1 MRKLGLQLD
10 AERGPSSLAIVH
22 RNEAAGALI
31 DRLLAVQRGHMI
43 WRNPLLVACEAER
56 LTREDFR
63 YLFGQYYYY
72 SRNFTK
78 MLAAALVNCDNDL
91 HRSQL
96 TANLWEESGQRH
108 LEERHAELFRRFL
121 LQHLNIDTLEDLE
134 FEPHSIAFFENSLAA
149 CLHGTSLQA
158 AAFLSFGTEGIV
170 PELYRIFTKGLLAAG
185 LSEEALQFFMIHLEC
200 DDDHAQTLQD
210 MALFYLDAPDWY
222 EVCERA
228 MVQAL
233 DIRDRFFSS
242 VFQSLRPR
250 AFDDLVRRISLAS
263 AAEDEIVQRKVRSVR
278 QQNTPLYRNTDS
290 HQGIMFEVERIA
302 VGAEVLDP
310 RVLTIPAGRRN
321 ESHRHAHETLMLV
334 LSGRGEVYLGETPS
348 AVTRDDVVFVPR
360 WVPHHTRN
368 TGSDD
373 LRILAITDFELTSRF
388 PGNTEESYRA
398 R

>member
-1 MRKLGLQLD
+1 MNELGFQPD
-10 AERGPSSLAIVH
+10 VERATSCTGMVQAT
-22 RNEAAGALI
+22 EAADALV
-31 DRLLAVQRGHMI
+31 DRLLAVRRGHRI
-43 WRNPLLVACEAER
+43 WQNPLLVASQAER
-56 LTREDFR
+56 LTLEDFQ

-78 MLAAALVNCDNDL
+78 LLAAALVNCDNDL

-96 TANLWEESGQRH
+96 TENLWEESGRRH
-108 LEERHAELFRRFL
+108 PEERHAELFRRFL
-121 LQHLNIDTLEDLE
+121 SRHLKIDPLEELR

-170 PELYRIFTKGLLAAG
+170 PELYHIFTKGLLAAG
-185 LSEEALQFFMIHLEC
+185 LSEDALKFFMIHVEC
-200 DDDHAQTLQD
+200 DDDHAKTLQD
-210 MALFYLDAPDWY
+210 MALFYVETPDWY
-222 EVCERA
+222 EVCELA

-242 VFQSLRPR
+242 VFQTIRPK
-250 AFDDLVRRISLAS
+250 AFDDLVRRMALPFG
-263 AAEDEIVQRKVRSVR
+263 AEDEVAQPNVCSVR
-278 QQNTPLYRNTDS
+278 RQNTPLYSNADS

-302 VGAEVLDP
+302 VGADVLDP

-334 LSGRGEVYLGETPS
+334 LSGRGEVYLGKTS
-348 AVTRDDVVFVPR
+348 TAVTRDDVVLVPR

>member
-1 MRKLGLQLD
+1 
-10 AERGPSSLAIVH
+10 
-22 RNEAAGALI
+22 
-31 DRLLAVQRGHMI
+31 
-43 WRNPLLVACEAER
+43 
-56 LTREDFR
+56 
-63 YLFGQYYYY
+63 
-72 SRNFTK
+72 
-78 MLAAALVNCDNDL
+78 
-91 HRSQL
+91 
-96 TANLWEESGQRH
+96 
-108 LEERHAELFRRFL
+108 LEELR
-121 LQHLNIDTLEDLE
+121 

-185 LSEEALQFFMIHLEC
+185 LSEEALQFFMIHVEC

-210 MALFYLDAPDWY
+210 MAFFYVEAPDWY
-222 EVCERA
+222 EICELA

-242 VFQSLRPR
+242 VFQTLRPK
-250 AFDDLVRRISLAS
+250 AFDDLVRRMALPSGT
-263 AAEDEIVQRKVRSVR
+263 EDEVAQPNVCSVR
-278 QQNTPLYRNTDS
+278 RQNTPLYRNTDS

-302 VGAEVLDP
+302 VGADVLDP

-334 LSGRGEVYLGETPS
+334 LSGRGEVYLGETS
-348 AVTRDDVVFVPR
+348 TVVTRDDVVLVPR